1 MKKAIKLIIVIVV
14 VILIVILVAS
24 VMFSK
29 RAKGMDEYVNKFKI
43 SEVDLSEIE
52 NGLYTGAAEVGVVS
66 VKVDVD
72 VLDNEINNIKI
83 NKHFNGQGEPAE
95 VIINDIIKNQSVK
108 IIEKNLKKTIKLGRI
123 YGTNRCFKY

>member
-108 IIEKNLKKTIKLGRI
+108 VDVISGATYSSIAILEAVGDALK
-123 YGTNRCFKY
+123 

>member
-29 RAKGMDEYVNKFKI
+29 RAKGMDEYVNKFKN
-43 SEVDLSEIE
+43 SEVALSEIE

-108 IIEKNLKKTIKLGRI
+108 VDVISGATYSSIAILEAVGDALK
-123 YGTNRCFKY
+123 